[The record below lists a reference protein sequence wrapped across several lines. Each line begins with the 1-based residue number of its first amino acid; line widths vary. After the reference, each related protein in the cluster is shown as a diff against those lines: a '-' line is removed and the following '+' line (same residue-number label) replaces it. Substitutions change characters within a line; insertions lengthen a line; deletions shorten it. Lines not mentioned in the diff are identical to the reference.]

1 MTNAEYYFRKYYGW
15 WVSLFIHG
23 VAVLS
28 FIFAP
33 KIFQTKANHPSGYGL
48 VQVESGAAFGN
59 LNNPQPPAAG
69 DEQKENNT
77 DAEEGLNGEES
88 AGVGQNG
95 SSLNA
100 IGGGDTSGLRNYYA
114 EPTLNVRIRYPEGWA
129 FLDQPK
135 NGKLDAVTF
144 MGLRASNGA
153 VPYII
158 LEVKEK
164 YLFNPSLFQHV
175 EQHEHYALYYNDPG
189 MLEQQISQ
197 TVYVRTESN
206 EDYSIKMIVA
216 GEDAFHELQ
225 LAFFAMIET
234 FRFGEMQ

>member
-1 MTNAEYYFRKYYGW
+1 MTNAEYYFKKYYGW
-15 WVSLFIHG
+15 WLSLLIHG
-23 VAVLS
+23 VAVLAFVLQPLLLRS
-28 FIFAP
+28 AKVRPNGSNF
-33 KIFQTKANHPSGYGL
+33 
-48 VQVESGAAFGN
+48 VQVESGAAFGGM
-59 LNNPQPPAAG
+59 NNPMPPAVG
-69 DEQKENNT
+69 EQNAENT
-77 DAEEGLNGEES
+77 GEAEDGTSGQT
-88 AGVGQNG
+88 GGQNG
-95 SSLNA
+95 SSLNPF
-100 IGGGDTSGLRNYYA
+100 GGGDTAGLKNYYA
-114 EPTLNVRIRYPEGWA
+114 EQTLNVRIRYPDGWV

-164 YLFNPSLFQHV
+164 YLFNPSQFQHV
-175 EQHEHYALYYNDPG
+175 DQRDHYALYYNDPQN
-189 MLEQQISQ
+189 LEQQVSQ
-197 TVYVRTESN
+197 TIYVRTERN

-234 FRFGEMQ
+234 FRFGDMQ

>member
-1 MTNAEYYFRKYYGW
+1 
-15 WVSLFIHG
+15 LLIHG
-23 VAVLS
+23 IAVAAFLLEPLLLKPAA
-28 FIFAP
+28 FRP
-33 KIFQTKANHPSGYGL
+33 MGSGY

-59 LNNPQPPAAG
+59 MNNPLPPAAG
-69 DEQKENNT
+69 EEQSEKTSES
-77 DAEEGLNGEES
+77 EEGIDGQAAS
-88 AGVGQNG
+88 AAGQNG
-95 SSLNA
+95 SSLNPF
-100 IGGGDTSGLRNYYA
+100 GGGDTAGLKNYYA
-114 EPTLNVRIRYPEGWA
+114 ETTLNVRIRYPDGWA

-153 VPYII
+153 IPYII

-164 YLFNPSLFQHV
+164 YLFNPSQYQHV
-175 EQHEHYALYYNDPG
+175 DAREHYALYYNDPEN
-189 MLEQQISQ
+189 LEQQVSQ
-197 TVYVRTESN
+197 TVYVRTERN
-206 EDYSIKMIVA
+206 EDYSIKMIVT